1 MVRGRRGSWRLR
13 AHTSE
18 NEKVPSRRAGPA
30 LRGRLA
36 LERNGAQGRI
46 CTADTRIFS
55 PLLYSLSYLGPWV
68 SGLAAILALPPRF
81 GRLAGRSK
89 RPRQGRRL

>member
-1 MVRGRRGSWRLR
+1 
-13 AHTSE
+13 
-18 NEKVPSRRAGPA
+18 
-30 LRGRLA
+30 
-36 LERNGAQGRI
+36 
-46 CTADTRIFS
+46 
-55 PLLYSLSYLGPWV
+55 V